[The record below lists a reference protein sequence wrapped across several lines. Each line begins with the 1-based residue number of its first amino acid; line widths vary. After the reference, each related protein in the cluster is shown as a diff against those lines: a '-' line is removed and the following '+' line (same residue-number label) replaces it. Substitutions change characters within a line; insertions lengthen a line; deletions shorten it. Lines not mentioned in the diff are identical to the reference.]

1 MAVKGAIAKQ
11 DITKKI
17 LEVFPGSFLY
27 DKEIRVPMIENGETV
42 QIKITLTAA
51 KVTVEAGG
59 DNAVPGMN
67 AQTVAPAVNGV
78 SEITE
83 DERAEVNDLIS
94 KLGL

>member
-27 DKEIRVPMIENGETV
+27 DKEIRVPMVENGEIV

-51 KVTVEAGG
+51 KVAVEAGG
-59 DNAVPGMN
+59 DNAVPG
-67 AQTVAPAVNGV
+67 ASVQATASAVSGV